1 MQCQCHAQL
10 SVEVHEP
17 HTGHTVL
24 LYMSIEKVQEQMR
37 VYESAMKMY
46 GTVGPP
52 THVWLYETHSLTL
65 EIITVGMRPSLSDL

>member
-1 MQCQCHAQL
+1 
-10 SVEVHEP
+10 
-17 HTGHTVL
+17 
-24 LYMSIEKVQEQMR
+24 MR